1 MQEIQASPVGWNALL
16 SGRNGLR
23 SIALAG
29 GVMLHATDVYLATTI
44 MPSVTNEIGGLSFY
58 AWATTIYVVAAIIGS
73 VVSSRHLSHRG
84 PRGAYR
90 IAAILFAIGSLISA
104 SAPHMSVLLLGRFVQ
119 GLGGGLLF
127 ALSYS
132 MIRIVFEEALWPRAM
147 ALVSAMW
154 GVSAFSG
161 PFVGGMFAQYGH
173 WRMAFITLVII
184 TVLLLIL
191 TETVLPKAGPQSTG
205 NTKLPMTQL
214 LLLAAATLA
223 ISIGSVAASA
233 TSNIAGIVIAVIL
246 FGVLLR
252 LEKSAINRLLPT
264 GAYKISTPLSTT
276 YVVMVM
282 LTFATAVEIYIP
294 YFMQVIH
301 GFSPLKSGYLTVLIA
316 FGWSFSSIFFSGAA
330 KEKVK
335 LFVMTGPVMVLIGL
349 AGLVLTVPVV
359 QSNTGICF
367 WLMCFFMV
375 IIGVGVGMGWPH
387 LLTRVLTAAPAGE
400 SEKASASITT
410 VQLLATAFGT
420 ALTGLVVNAAGI
432 TIPGGVPG
440 AQQAASWL
448 FGLFMIMPI
457 LAIVVQLRRQT

>member
-1 MQEIQASPVGWNALL
+1 MQEIQASPVGWSTLL

-44 MPSVTNEIGGLSFY
+44 MPSVTSEIGGLSFY

-73 VVSSRHLSHRG
+73 VVSSRHLSRRG

-90 IAAILFAIGSLISA
+90 IAAILFAIGSLINA

-173 WRMAFITLVII
+173 WRLAFITLVII

-191 TETVLPKAGPQSTG
+191 TETVLPKVGTQST
-205 NTKLPMTQL
+205 NTTKLPMKQL
-214 LLLAAATLA
+214 LVLAAATLA
-223 ISIGSVAASA
+223 ISIGSVTETAS
-233 TSNIAGIVIAVIL
+233 SNIAGIVIAVIL
-246 FGVLLR
+246 FGVLLIM
-252 LEKSAINRLLPT
+252 EKSTDNRLLPT
-264 GAYKISTPLSTT
+264 GAYKISTPLSIT

-316 FGWSFSSIFFSGAA
+316 FGWSFSSIFFSGASQA
-330 KEKVK
+330 KVK
-335 LFVMTGPVMVLIGL
+335 LFVVAGPVMVLVGL
-349 AGLVLTVPVV
+349 AGLVFTVPVV
-359 QSNTGICF
+359 QSSTGMYF
-367 WLMCFFMV
+367 WVMCFFMV
-375 IIGVGVGMGWPH
+375 MIGTGVGMGWPH

-432 TIPGGVPG
+432 THPGGVPG

-448 FGLFMIMPI
+448 FGLFTIMPI
-457 LAIVVQLRRQT
+457 LAIMVQLRRK